1 MRRQQFG
8 LGKLGFWWL
17 WTDACLRNTRDCGV
31 KINKGLNLKAGCR
44 TTATGIMLHT
54 DVEEVLEDGDVVVG
68 GETIEQ
74 REGDDMAGIIA
85 ICKTKTRG

>member
-1 MRRQQFG
+1 M
-8 LGKLGFWWL
+8 
-17 WTDACLRNTRDCGV
+17 

-74 REGDDMAGIIA
+74 
-85 ICKTKTRG
+85 